1 MPTLRTVGTPALT
14 MIAIFS
20 VAVNLLML
28 TGPLY
33 MLQVYERVLT
43 SRSEATLVALSIL
56 AAALFVAMAVLDHL
70 RARIALRLGA
80 RLQSALDR
88 HVATATA
95 SRITQPE
102 TDIRDMARAI
112 DAIRALPAA
121 PVFLALFDLP
131 WTPVLILA
139 IGVFHPMLGAVA
151 LAGALLL
158 VGLDQLQRLAIA
170 APRAE
175 MSTASRAAEDA
186 DATLRDQIA
195 TARLFG
201 MADATASRWRGARAA
216 ALDRIVVLSD
226 RAGAFTTGARTLRLG
241 LQSAMLGAAAFLVIH
256 DELTAGA
263 MFVSALMLG
272 RALAPLEQA
281 IAGGPVIRAAR
292 DARHSL
298 AALIGP
304 ADTPPRAARDPL
316 TARPPLVIRHLCVAP
331 PGATRPILRHI
342 DLTVP
347 AGAALGVIGLSGAGK
362 TALAGTIA
370 GALDPFDGTLRLG
383 DGDLTALPPD
393 TRAALIGYLPQMPCL
408 LPGSIA
414 ENIVRFDPS
423 ASVAEAS
430 ATARAAGADAM
441 IRSLP
446 DGYATRCDG
455 VLPAGLVQ
463 RIALTRALHRRAPL
477 LVLDDPTAALDDPGL
492 AAFGHAVRQAKAG
505 GAAVVIMAH
514 RALALRDC
522 ETVVVLS
529 EGRVI
534 DHGPRDAVLRR
545 RAGPEAQPSRAA
557 APS

>member
-1 MPTLRTVGTPALT
+1 

-80 RLQSALDR
+80 RLQSALDG

-95 SRITQPE
+95 SGTTRTE
-102 TDIRDMARAI
+102 ADIRDVARAI
-112 DAIRALPAA
+112 DAIRALPSA

-139 IGVFHPMLGAVA
+139 IGIFHPMLGAVA
-151 LAGALLL
+151 LAGALIL
-158 VGLDQLQRLAIA
+158 VGLDQLQRIAIA
-170 APRAE
+170 TPRAE
-175 MSTASRAAEDA
+175 MDAAGSAAEEEGA
-186 DATLRDQIA
+186 SLRDHLA
-195 TARLFG
+195 TVRLFG
-201 MADATASRWRGARAA
+201 MADAAAARWRGARAA
-216 ALDRIVVLSD
+216 ALDRIVALSD

-256 DELTAGA
+256 DKLTAGA

-292 DARHSL
+292 DARRSL
-298 AALIGP
+298 GALDLT
-304 ADTPPRAARDPL
+304 ADAPPIATPGRI
-316 TARPPLVIRHLCVAP
+316 TARPPFVIRHLCVALL
-331 PGATRPILRHI
+331 GATRPILRHI

-362 TALAGTIA
+362 SALAGTIA

-383 DGDLTALPPD
+383 DEDLTAQPPD
-393 TRAALIGYLPQMPCL
+393 IRAALIGYLPQLPRL

-423 ASVAEAS
+423 AGLAEAR
-430 ATARAAGADAM
+430 ATARAAGADAV
-441 IRSLP
+441 IRALP
-446 DGYATRCDG
+446 DGYGTRCDDAM
-455 VLPAGLVQ
+455 PAGLVQ
-463 RIALTRALHRRAPL
+463 RIAFARALHGRPPL

-492 AAFGHAVRQAKAG
+492 AAFQHAIRQAKAR

-514 RALALRDC
+514 RAFALRDC
-522 ETVVVLS
+522 ETVIVLS
-529 EGRVI
+529 DGRVA

-545 RAGPEAQPSRAA
+545 RAGPEAQPARAA
-557 APS
+557 TPP